1 MWLIRKAKKA
11 KLNVK
16 ILSKTEIS
24 RTHLMIQ
31 RSKKEKKVISK
42 VLSSEIWRVSKGIKN
57 REMSGVSFMHVL
69 QNKYTDP

>member
-16 ILSKTEIS
+16 IVSKTEIR

-31 RSKKEKKVISK
+31 RSKKEKKK
-42 VLSSEIWRVSKGIKN
+42 L
-57 REMSGVSFMHVL
+57 L
-69 QNKYTDP
+69 AKYCLLKFGELVKE